1 LPCADGAE
9 EARLVAEAKT
19 GNPAALAALYEGH
32 RDRVYDLAFALTGNH
47 EDAEDVRQMTF
58 VRAFLGLGKFR
69 GESAFR
75 TWLVRICVNTGR
87 SARRPAVRRAEPV
100 ALQQD
105 CVDPGAEA
113 HRRLRA
119 EEIRRRIASLPRWAA
134 ELIALCDLQG
144 LSYREIAG
152 VLGCSCG
159 GIGPRLHRARRMLK
173 ERLEGLA

>member
-1 LPCADGAE
+1 M
-9 EARLVAEAKT
+9 AEAKT

-32 RDRVYDLAFALTGNH
+32 RDRVYDLAFALPGNH
-47 EDAEDVRQMTF
+47 EDAEDMRQMTF
-58 VRAFLGLGKFR
+58 VRAFLGLGKFC

-75 TWLVRICVNTGR
+75 TWLVRICVNTAR
-87 SARRPAVRRAEPV
+87 SARRRAPREPV
-100 ALQQD
+100 AWQQD

-173 ERLEGLA
+173 ERLEDLA